1 MSAHGH
7 ARAPRL
13 LRPARQETYEKLFST
28 VYVGLMTNVLLAVT
42 CAPLLAALATAR
54 NPLTSWPFYV
64 VLSVPCGPALTG
76 AFGCFA
82 GLGEGSTDVLRAFWR
97 SYRRAAPRALLVW
110 AGGAVAVSVLIVDVA
125 AVAPTTWGPAL
136 VPFFVTMSA
145 LVMTVVFT
153 LVVLLAEPGAVRLR
167 PLVLPCLYLVA
178 RRWYLSALSIAVLGL
193 AVAVVLL
200 KPMAGLFLACSP
212 LLYVAWATM
221 RFVIAPILP
230 GGALDPSCTAHPD
243 APVRGSGWT
252 R

>member
-1 MSAHGH
+1 MSPHGA

-13 LRPARQETYEKLFST
+13 LRPARQETYERLFST

-42 CAPLLAALATAR
+42 CAPLLAALAIVRDPIA
-54 NPLTSWPFYV
+54 SWPFFA
-64 VLSVPCGPALTG
+64 VLSLPCGPALAG

-82 GLGEGSTDVLRAFWR
+82 GLGEGSTDVLRVFR
-97 SYRRAAPRALLVW
+97 CSYRRAASRALLVW
-110 AGGAVAVSVLIVDVA
+110 AGGVAAVSVLVVDVA

-153 LVVLLAEPGAVRLR
+153 LVVLLADASGPVRLR

-200 KPMAGLFLACSP
+200 KPMTGLLLVCSP

-221 RFVIAPILP
+221 RFVVAPLLSP
-230 GGALDPSCTAHPD
+230 AAAHRQE
-243 APVRGSGWT
+243 A
-252 R
+252 